1 MNQRIVCLPSLTTE
15 NILLLED
22 MLNPA
27 GEFSFSDNL
36 DIDQLNT
43 FILGLQLKFGISKRD
58 LLKQRIHLKIGNI
71 LFLFYFLL
79 TPTFAF
85 KYEFRKLIPRLF
97 KIIAFV
103 DVFYF
108 SIDP

>member
-1 MNQRIVCLPSLTTE
+1 
-15 NILLLED
+15 

-43 FILGLQLKFGISKRD
+43 FILGLQLKFGISKRN

-79 TPTFAF
+79 IPTFAF